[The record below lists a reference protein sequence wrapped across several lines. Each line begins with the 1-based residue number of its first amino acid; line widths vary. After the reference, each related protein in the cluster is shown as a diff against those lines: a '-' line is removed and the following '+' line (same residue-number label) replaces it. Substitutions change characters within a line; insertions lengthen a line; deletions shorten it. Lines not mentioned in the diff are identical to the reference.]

1 MNFKDLITPKE
12 LARKLGV
19 TEQII
24 FQWRKEGMP
33 SVKIGKSVFII
44 QASFLRWIEKL
55 EKDQNAQDAP
65 GDEI

>member
-1 MNFKDLITPKE
+1 MNLKDLITPKE

-24 FQWRKEGMP
+24 SQWRKEGMP
-33 SVKIGKSVFII
+33 SVKVGNSVFII

-55 EKDQNAQDAP
+55 EKDQNTQDAS